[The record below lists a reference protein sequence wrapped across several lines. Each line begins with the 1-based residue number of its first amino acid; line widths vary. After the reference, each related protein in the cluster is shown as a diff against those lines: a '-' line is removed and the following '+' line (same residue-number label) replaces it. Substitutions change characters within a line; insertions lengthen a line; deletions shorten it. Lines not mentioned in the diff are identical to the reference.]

1 MKLSKYLVALA
12 FAIIISA
19 LFFTTI
25 DLTDVLE
32 KMVGVS
38 LSWIVVSASLQVLS
52 PLVRGWRWKI
62 MLKPVKRDVSF
73 SSTFWANNVGFMINF
88 LVPIRIGSEVT
99 RAYLLGKKEEVGF
112 LKVLSSVALER
123 VLDLVA
129 ISTMAMLAAILLSFR
144 GVPQLY
150 TLSIGAVSI
159 FSISVLAIVIV
170 GIRKETWVLK
180 KIETFTSRIPFLS
193 KRKTAVREGFAA
205 AIAGARGLN
214 HDVPTAL
221 GTLILTWIVW
231 IIEFISV
238 YALFLAFGL
247 NIPFPAILLGTML
260 IQLLFILPSPPG
272 YIGSLQ
278 AFWYLAFVGLAV
290 ANVETILA
298 MTIVRHIISAIILLG
313 LGYGGLL
320 SMKMAFGD
328 ISLLLNKVRGQDE
341 SQDQI
346 GK

>member
-1 MKLSKYLVALA
+1 MKLSKYFAALA
-12 FAIIISA
+12 LALIISA
-19 LFFTTI
+19 LFFRTI
-25 DLTDVLE
+25 DLTGVLE
-32 KMVGVS
+32 TMVGVS
-38 LSWIVVSASLQVLS
+38 VSWIAVSASLQVLS

-62 MLKPVKRDVSF
+62 MLRPVKRDVSF
-73 SSTFWANNVGFMINF
+73 SSTFWANNIGFMLNF
-88 LVPIRIGSEVT
+88 LVPIRVGSEVS

-144 GVPQLY
+144 GIPQLY
-150 TLSIGAVSI
+150 TLSIGAVSL
-159 FSISVLAIVIV
+159 FSISVLVMVIV
-170 GIRKETWVLK
+170 GIRRETWVLK
-180 KIETFTSRIPFLS
+180 KIETVTSRIPFLS
-193 KRKTAVREGFAA
+193 KRKTVVREGFAA

-214 HDVPTAL
+214 HDGPTAL
-221 GTLILTWIVW
+221 GTLILTWTVW

-247 NIPFPAILLGTML
+247 NIPFAAVLLGTML

-272 YIGSLQ
+272 YVGSLQ

-320 SMKMAFGD
+320 SMKMDFGD
-328 ISLLLNKVRGQDE
+328 ISLLLNKVRGQNK
-341 SQDQI
+341 SQDQN

>member
-1 MKLSKYLVALA
+1 MKLSKYFAALA
-12 FAIIISA
+12 LALIISA
-19 LFFTTI
+19 LFFRTI
-25 DLTDVLE
+25 DLTGVLE
-32 KMVGVS
+32 TMVGVS
-38 LSWIVVSASLQVLS
+38 VSWIAVSASLQVLS

-62 MLKPVKRDVSF
+62 MLRPVKRDVSF
-73 SSTFWANNVGFMINF
+73 SSTFWANNIGFMINF
-88 LVPIRIGSEVT
+88 LVPIRVGSEVS

-144 GVPQLY
+144 GIPQLY
-150 TLSIGAVSI
+150 TLSIAAVSL
-159 FSISVLAIVIV
+159 FSISVLVMVIV
-170 GIRKETWVLK
+170 GIRRETWVLK
-180 KIETFTSRIPFLS
+180 KIETVTSRIPFLS
-193 KRKTAVREGFAA
+193 KRKIVVREGFAA

-214 HDVPTAL
+214 HDGPTAL
-221 GTLILTWIVW
+221 GTLILTWTVW

-247 NIPFPAILLGTML
+247 NIPFAAVLLGTML

-272 YIGSLQ
+272 YVGSLQ

-320 SMKMAFGD
+320 SMKMDFGD
-328 ISLLLNKVRGQDE
+328 ISLLLNKVRGQNK
-341 SQDQI
+341 SQDQN

>member
-1 MKLSKYLVALA
+1 MKFSKYFLALLL
-12 FAIIISA
+12 AIIISA

-25 DLTDVLE
+25 DLTGVLD
-32 KMVGVS
+32 KVVGVS
-38 LSWIVVSASLQVLS
+38 LSWIAVSASLQVLS

-73 SSTFWANNVGFMINF
+73 RSTFWANNVGFMINF
-88 LVPIRIGSEVT
+88 LVPIRVGSEVA
-99 RAYLLGKKEEVGF
+99 RAYLLGKKEAVGF
-112 LKVLSSVALER
+112 IKALSSVALER

-150 TLSIGAVSI
+150 TLSIAAVSL
-159 FSISVLAIVIV
+159 FSISILVMVIV
-170 GIRKETWVLK
+170 GIKREIWVLK
-180 KIETFTSRIPFLS
+180 KIETVTSRIPFFS
-193 KRKTAVREGFAA
+193 KRKIAIREGFAA

-214 HDVPTAL
+214 HDGPTAL
-221 GTLILTWIVW
+221 STLILTWVIW

-247 NIPFPAILLGTML
+247 NIPFPVVLLGTML

-272 YIGSLQ
+272 YVGSLQ

-290 ANVETILA
+290 ANVETVLA
-298 MTIVRHIISAIILLG
+298 MTIVRHIISAIIILG

-320 SMKMAFGD
+320 TMNLAFSD
-328 ISLLLNKVRGQDE
+328 ISLLLNKVRGQNK
-341 SQDQI
+341 SQDQD